1 MSIISYIGSDLLD
14 FRKYYGRRLTMGRI
28 FTFKS
33 KYLSDGH
40 LSVPKE
46 MVNSLLLREGEEVRV
61 MIEREEFDKEAF
73 LALFGIWKEK
83 TEEEIGIYREILK
96 EREIFGR
103 GEVEF

>member
-1 MSIISYIGSDLLD
+1 MEKII
-14 FRKYYGRRLTMGRI
+14 
-28 FTFKS
+28 TFKS

-40 LSVPKE
+40 LSVPKAI
-46 MVNSLLLREGEEVRV
+46 VNSLLLKKGGEVRV
-61 MIEREEFDKEAF
+61 MIERVEFDKEAF

-83 TEEEIGIYREILK
+83 TEEEITIYREILK

>member
-1 MSIISYIGSDLLD
+1 MEKII
-14 FRKYYGRRLTMGRI
+14 
-28 FTFKS
+28 TFKS

-40 LSVPKE
+40 LSVPKVI
-46 MVNSLLLREGEEVRV
+46 VNSLLLKKGEEVRV

-83 TEEEIGIYREILK
+83 TEEEITVYREILK

>member
-1 MSIISYIGSDLLD
+1 MGKII
-14 FRKYYGRRLTMGRI
+14 
-28 FTFKS
+28 TFKS

-40 LSVPKE
+40 LFVPKKI
-46 MVNSLLLREGEEVRV
+46 VNSLFLKKGEEIRV

-73 LALFGIWKEK
+73 LALFGIWKVK
-83 TEEEIGIYREILK
+83 TEEEISIYREILK

>member
-1 MSIISYIGSDLLD
+1 VEKII
-14 FRKYYGRRLTMGRI
+14 
-28 FTFKS
+28 TFKS

-40 LSVPKE
+40 LSVPKVI
-46 MVNSLLLREGEEVRV
+46 VNSLLLKKGEEVRV

-73 LALFGIWKEK
+73 LALFGTWKEK
-83 TEEEIGIYREILK
+83 TEEEITVYREILK